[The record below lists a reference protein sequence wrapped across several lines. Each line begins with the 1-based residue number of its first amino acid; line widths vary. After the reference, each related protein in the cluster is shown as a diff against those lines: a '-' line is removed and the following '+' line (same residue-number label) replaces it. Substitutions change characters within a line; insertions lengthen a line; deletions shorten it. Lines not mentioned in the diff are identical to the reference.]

1 MYGHRPVTTTL
12 LSSLAIQILCLW
24 IGKDFYWSKT
34 SCAYI
39 ILHFRVQIFQ
49 CSPCHIIF
57 IQINRIGTERL
68 YTRLYK
74 YSYFLMPEAK
84 LSILFS
90 EYYLLILFLIFLGNH
105 FNTQT
110 MTPLSTQENVD
121 AIEKNIER
129 NIAKP
134 MPSGKNTK

>member
-1 MYGHRPVTTTL
+1 
-12 LSSLAIQILCLW
+12 
-24 IGKDFYWSKT
+24 
-34 SCAYI
+34 
-39 ILHFRVQIFQ
+39 
-49 CSPCHIIF
+49 
-57 IQINRIGTERL
+57 
-68 YTRLYK
+68 
-74 YSYFLMPEAK
+74 MPEAK